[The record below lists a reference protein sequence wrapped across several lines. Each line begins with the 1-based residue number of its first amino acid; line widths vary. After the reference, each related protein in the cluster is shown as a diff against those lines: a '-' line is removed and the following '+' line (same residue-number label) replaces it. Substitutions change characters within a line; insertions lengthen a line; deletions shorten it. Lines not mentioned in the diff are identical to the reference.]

1 MEQKRIGLNIIG
13 ANLRRIRKSKKLT
26 QTALIAHCQIMG
38 WQLSRESLAKVETG
52 LRRVNDAE
60 VCLFAKVLRCP
71 IDALMEGSDE
81 YLLDVVRHGPDV
93 S

>member
-1 MEQKRIGLNIIG
+1 MEQKRVGLNIIG
-13 ANLRRIRKSKKLT
+13 VNLKRIRKSKKMT

-60 VCLFAKVLRCP
+60 TCLFAKILRCSLE
-71 IDALMEGSDE
+71 DLVQGSDE
-81 YLLDVVRHGPDV
+81 YLLDVVRHSPEI